1 MSDLRLTLARDL
13 REIQHL
19 YADLRAEAISHA
31 DDGDI
36 PGGDAMVMLG
46 PSADPEAWSY
56 RQLSAAL
63 GRTEPHGIYENDA
76 DPQPPLLVLA
86 TWEDC
91 IRKELGTETDR
102 KATIED
108 AAKFLASSID
118 WCLDIDAAGDVN
130 FIAIDDM
137 AADIAKVR
145 KRLEVVLHAGEQR
158 DVSRVTCTHCDHAP
172 RLVKTWAR
180 LASADAYH
188 CPSCRTPYDWGQFLQ
203 AKATNLR
210 AEGTERFV
218 LATQAE
224 DAVPDVPKQ
233 TMRSWMRRGVVKTAC
248 DIRTKRVVV
257 WWPDVREAAEA
268 RRVEAL
274 AKLRRLGA

>member
-1 MSDLRLTLARDL
+1 MSEWDPDKIRLAIARDL

-31 DDGDI
+31 DDKDI

-108 AAKFLASSID
+108 TAKFLASSID
-118 WCLDIDAAGDVN
+118 WCLDLDSAGDVN

-145 KRLEVVLHAGEQR
+145 RRLETVLHDGKRPTFGVPCLYCGDKLLREESNTLGLLDSYRCLNSDCGKEYKYDQYLRAVEQSYLANAEWLTSEDMEAAWR
-158 DVSRVTCTHCDHAP
+158 IPRGSCSSWASGSTPKVRKKHDAERGRV
-172 RLVKTWAR
+172 VYNV
-180 LASADAYH
+180 ADA
-188 CPSCRTPYDWGQFLQ
+188 
-203 AKATNLR
+203 KAERDRRN
-210 AEGTERFV
+210 AE
-218 LATQAE
+218 
-224 DAVPDVPKQ
+224 
-233 TMRSWMRRGVVKTAC
+233 VVA
-248 DIRTKRVVV
+248 
-257 WWPDVREAAEA
+257 
-268 RRVEAL
+268 
-274 AKLRRLGA
+274 